1 VATLE
6 DRRNTVLIVGYQ
18 AHHTLGRRLVEQRT
32 RVRIFG
38 VERERHAE
46 VVVLNGFS
54 AHAGQ
59 DDLLEY
65 AEAVREAGPLRQ
77 VALVH
82 GEDQPREALRN
93 LLEKRGFPRVL
104 TPARGERIDV

>member
-1 VATLE
+1 
-6 DRRNTVLIVGYQ
+6 
-18 AHHTLGRRLVEQRT
+18 
-32 RVRIFG
+32 
-38 VERERHAE
+38 
-46 VVVLNGFS
+46 VLNGFS

-82 GEDQPREALRN
+82 GEDQARQTLKG
-93 LLEKRGFPRVL
+93 LLEARGFPSVH
-104 TPARGERIDV
+104 TPSQGDWLDL

>member
-1 VATLE
+1 
-6 DRRNTVLIVGYQ
+6 
-18 AHHTLGRRLVEQRT
+18 VEQRS

-46 VVVLNGFS
+46 VVVLDGFS

-59 DDLLEY
+59 DDLLDF
-65 AEAVREAGPLRQ
+65 AEAVRDSGPLRQ

-82 GEDQPREALRN
+82 GEMEPRETLKAM
-93 LLEKRGFPRVL
+93 LEARGFPSVS
-104 TPARGERIDV
+104 TPHRGDRLEI